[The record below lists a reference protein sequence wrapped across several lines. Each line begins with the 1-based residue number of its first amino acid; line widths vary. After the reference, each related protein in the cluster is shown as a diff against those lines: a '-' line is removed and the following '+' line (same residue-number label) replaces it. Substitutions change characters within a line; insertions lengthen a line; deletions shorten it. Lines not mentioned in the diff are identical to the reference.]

1 VSLPAGAG
9 FKPVVGG
16 APAVLLRTCAC
27 ITYLLAFAPVPTQPQ
42 VQARKQGGAGKSE
55 AAGAI

>member
-1 VSLPAGAG
+1 MSLPGGAG
-9 FKPVVGG
+9 FKPVAGG

-27 ITYLLAFAPVPTQPQ
+27 VTHLLAFAPVPTQPQ

-55 AAGAI
+55 AARGI